1 MDRILPVN
9 VAVRIVNRGK
19 AVMKKSVKTISV
31 LLIILTLLAMSAPLS
46 SATESADDAYPE
58 YMTWSQSDSRWADE
72 IITEKSMKE
81 SGSLVVALAKLL
93 VHSGQRDPSLFSP
106 SICLEELKSCGIYN
120 QSDSMYIGLLDV
132 DYFPTYAPELSQ
144 VVNSGIM
151 SKSWSESEAVE
162 KISEFINDGC
172 YVIVMTET
180 ADGSAHWLCIDNV
193 SDGKIYVMD
202 NGCVCDLYEN
212 ADYSGVRR
220 YLLVKYTGG
229 KSYPAYENKTDGTE
243 PTYNLPDR
251 AEIYS
256 SPSALRVRQ
265 EYGLSGKTLRYLP
278 LNEQITIDSA
288 IIADGY
294 TWGHLAD
301 GSGWCAISI
310 CKYVGGSL
318 NFILYDV
325 GSAEFS
331 VNYQE
336 NPYGQSVALTDEKP
350 TLEGYEFV
358 GWSKTELSAKTDYLP
373 GDTVSADGDITL
385 YPVWKKSETGGKI
398 TVLPERVESYVTPGS
413 LRVRSK
419 PSLSSDSTTVKYYSE
434 GTIITVDEAVSA
446 DGYIWGH
453 LTDDSGWCAISICS
467 YLSGSLYY
475 IQYDVG
481 NAEFSLSYQSNPAGQ
496 SVTITEEKP
505 LLEGRKFL
513 GWSTVKGS
521 DKAEYSSGQTVD
533 LDADLILYPAWEGGC
548 AHNYDKTV
556 VDPTEA
562 SCGYT
567 LSVCGECGKT
577 VYGDYVDSL
586 GKAEI
591 KDGSLYV
598 TEIFAGS
605 NIGSADELQISVN
618 GKSVSVDG
626 DFVTLNDNG
635 STTEIIV
642 RLFGVGAVSGENCN
656 IVVEIGEFS
665 REFDFTADKNLLGY
679 NNASAAVYNGYC
691 SIILYTDYEYKIG
704 TEFTAVTDGGESRK
718 FTLTYASGKKR
729 VLTCTD
735 FGSDVLT
742 LTLSP
747 SNSEISGEF
756 AISTADAENNVIK
769 LSCSDSQAF
778 LPYYQTKSNDADA
791 AKKDLRFVF
800 VANRE
805 KLENIGSANVEIT
818 FYSGGNAV
826 RSIGGTLGG
835 TDGDYKLFTALT
847 AAGDIYAA
855 EANSALFGQ
864 EIIGIPDGAY
874 DNFTV
879 KITDGTSGDT
889 LLNVSLK

>member
-1 MDRILPVN
+1 MKRITRIK
-9 VAVRIVNRGK
+9 VAVRPVSRRK

-46 SATESADDAYPE
+46 SAVESAGDIYPE

-72 IITEKSMKE
+72 IITEKSIKE

-120 QSDSMYIGLLDV
+120 GSDSMYIGLLDV
-132 DYFPTYAPELSQ
+132 DYFPTYAPELCD
-144 VVNSGIM
+144 VVNSKIM
-151 SKSWSESEAVE
+151 SDAWSKSEAAE
-162 KISEFINDGC
+162 KISDFINDGY
-172 YVIVMTET
+172 YVIVMIET

-193 SDGKIYVMD
+193 SDGKIYAMD
-202 NGCVCDLYEN
+202 NGAVCDLYKN
-212 ADYSGVRR
+212 ADYSGVLR

-229 KSYPAYENKTDGTE
+229 KSYPAYENKDEDSE
-243 PTYNLPDR
+243 PSYNLPDR
-251 AEIYS
+251 AEVYS

-278 LNEQITIDSA
+278 LNEQITIDSV
-288 IIADGY
+288 ITADGY
-294 TWGHLAD
+294 TWGHLSD
-301 GSGWCAISI
+301 DSGWCAISI
-310 CKYVGGSL
+310 CKYVSGSL

-325 GSAEFS
+325 GKAEFS
-331 VNYQE
+331 VSYQE
-336 NPYGQSVALTDEKP
+336 NPYGQSVTLTDKKP

-358 GWSKTELSAKTDYLP
+358 GWSKTDLSAKADYQP
-373 GDTVSADGDITL
+373 CDTVSVDGDITL
-385 YPVWKKSETGGKI
+385 YPVWKKSESDGK
-398 TVLPERVESYVTPGS
+398 TAVLPERAESYVTPGS

-434 GTIITVDEAVSA
+434 GTVITVDEAVSA

-481 NAEFSLSYQSNPAGQ
+481 NAEFSLSYQFNPAGQ
-496 SVTITEEKP
+496 IVTITEEEP
-505 LLEGRKFL
+505 TLEGRKFL

-521 DKAEYSSGQTVD
+521 AEAEYTSGQTVD
-533 LDADLILYPAWEGGC
+533 IDADLLLYPAWEGGC
-548 AHNYDKTV
+548 EHIYEKTV
-556 VDPTEA
+556 VDPTDS

-567 LSVCGECGKT
+567 LSVCTECGNT
-577 VYGDYVDSL
+577 AYGDYVDSL

-605 NIGSADELQISVN
+605 DIGSADELKISVN

-626 DFVTLNDNG
+626 NFVTLTDNG
-635 STTEIIV
+635 STTEITV
-642 RLFGVGAVSGENCN
+642 RLFGVDAVSGEKST
-656 IVVEIGEFS
+656 VVIEIGDFS
-665 REFDFTADKNLLGY
+665 REFEFTADKNLLGY
-679 NNASAAVYNGYC
+679 NSSSATAYNGLC
-691 SIILYTDYEYKIG
+691 AITLYTDYEYKIG
-704 TEFTAVTDGGESRK
+704 NEFTAVSDSGESFT

-729 VLTCTD
+729 VLTCSD
-735 FGSDVLT
+735 FDSAVST
-742 LTLSP
+742 LVLSP

-756 AISTADAENNVIK
+756 AVSTAGAENNVIK
-769 LSCSDSQAF
+769 LSCSDSGAF
-778 LPYYQTKSNDADA
+778 IPYYQTKKNDADS

-800 VANRE
+800 VANLE
-805 KLENIGSANVEIT
+805 KLENIGSVNVEII
-818 FYSGGNAV
+818 FYSSGNAV
-826 RSIGGTLGG
+826 RTVSGTLGSSN
-835 TDGDYKLFTALT
+835 GDYKLFAALT

-855 EANSALFGQ
+855 ESGSALFGQ

-889 LLNVSLK
+889 LLSVSLK